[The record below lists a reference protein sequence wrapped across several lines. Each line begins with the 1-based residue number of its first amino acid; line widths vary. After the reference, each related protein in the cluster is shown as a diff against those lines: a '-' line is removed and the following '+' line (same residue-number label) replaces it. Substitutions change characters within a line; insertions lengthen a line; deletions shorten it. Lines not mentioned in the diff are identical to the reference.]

1 MRINI
6 CGALSI
12 ESGSTVIDEH
22 DLPGRQGRRL
32 WAYIV
37 LNRRRQVG
45 RDELSGALWGE
56 EIPDA
61 WDASLNAVVSRVRA
75 ALDPLPDVELRG
87 MTGRYELRLPADAVI
102 DRERAWDAIHHVQ
115 AIRRRGD
122 LRSAWTEAVIAHE
135 IAARDFLPGES
146 GAWIE
151 AERRQ
156 LRGVALQALEAVV
169 EADLEQQRP
178 GEAERAARTLIGLDP
193 LRESGYRLLMR
204 ALADGGN
211 GGGVGAVLEECHA
224 ALASAGTEPSDE
236 TKRVA
241 REAARRGRS

>member
-12 ESGSTVIDEH
+12 ESGATVIDEP
-22 DLPGRQGRRL
+22 DFPGRQGRRL

-37 LNRRRQVG
+37 LNRRRPLG
-45 RDELSGALWGE
+45 RDELSVALWGD

-61 WDASLNAVVSRVRA
+61 WDASLNAVVSRLRS
-75 ALDPLPDVELRG
+75 ALDPLPEVELRG
-87 MTGRYELRLPADAVI
+87 MIGRYELRLPSDAVI
-102 DRERAWDAIHHVQ
+102 DRERAWEAIHHAQ

-122 LRSAWTEAVIAHE
+122 LRGAWTEAVIAHE
-135 IAARDFLPGES
+135 IAARDFLAGES

-169 EADLEQQRP
+169 EADLEQRRP

-204 ALADGGN
+204 ALADGSN
-211 GGGVGAVLEECHA
+211 GGGVAAVLEECRA
-224 ALASAGTEPSDE
+224 ALASVGTEPSEE
-236 TKRVA
+236 TRRVA
-241 REAARRGRS
+241 REAARR